1 MEMLNAFKFSQITA
15 ANMIKLSSP
24 SEFKSADIPT
34 EPGVYLYLGVQG
46 EILYVGKAKNLRSRV
61 KSYFSG
67 MDQPPKTRQLL
78 LHIRSIDWIVVNN
91 EVEALLL
98 ENKLIKQHTPKY
110 NIDLKDAKSY
120 AYISL
125 TRELYPRILTSRKV
139 SRKLESFGP
148 YTEGFTR
155 QNLQR
160 AVVRVFKLRTCKNM
174 HKRAC
179 LNYHIHMCTAPCTG
193 NVTPEQYE
201 KQVKDARSFLKGN
214 YQQTIEQL
222 NTQMQGASKN
232 QRFEEAL
239 EIRNQIASIRL
250 LTEHQI
256 VDNERRFDQD
266 VMVFRRVGEKMHA
279 VQMGV
284 RKGVLL
290 GKKEFSVDLQLQ
302 IEQEFLKAFYTAN
315 QIPREIL
322 LNKPVWVESDEKI
335 ALEEFLA
342 KKRLAPVS
350 LTIPRKADKLALVNL
365 AEKNL
370 ESSLDFDSALVDL
383 QNSFNLP
390 VIPHVIEC
398 FDISNLGTEHV
409 VSGMVTFKDAKPD
422 KRNYRKFKIKTFTGQ
437 DDFASMHEVVLRRYK
452 RQVEE
457 KNPLPDMIV
466 IDGGPGQLRAAK
478 MALQTLGLQIPLIGL
493 AKEHEEIYLP
503 DDFVPKVFD
512 KNSRMMLLLRK
523 IRDATHD
530 FSLGYNRKRRQ
541 MQIRE
546 EFKHPTRRLSKQ
558 VLQQNPQ
565 ANEN

>member
-1 MEMLNAFKFSQITA
+1 MHALISQIRA

-24 SEFKSADIPT
+24 SDFKSVDIPT
-34 EPGVYLYLGVQG
+34 DPGVYLYRD
-46 EILYVGKAKNLRSRV
+46 EHETILYVGKAKNLRSRV
-61 KSYFSG
+61 KSYFSSI
-67 MDQPPKTRQLL
+67 DQPPKTRQLL
-78 LHIRSIDWIVVNN
+78 LHIRSIDWIVVNT

-125 TRELYPRILTSRKV
+125 TRETYPRVLTSRKV
-139 SRKLESFGP
+139 HRKLESFGP
-148 YTEGFTR
+148 YTDGFTR
-155 QNLQR
+155 QDLQR
-160 AVVRVFKLRTCKNM
+160 TVVRVFKLRTCKNM

-179 LNYHIHMCTAPCTG
+179 LNYHINMCTAPCTG
-193 NVTPEQYE
+193 NITPEQYD
-201 KQVKDARSFLKGN
+201 KQVKDARAFLNGN

-222 NTQMQGASKN
+222 NTQMQEASKT
-232 QRFEEAL
+232 QHFEEAL
-239 EIRNQIASIRL
+239 ELRKQIASIRL
-250 LTEHQI
+250 LTERQI

-266 VMVFRRVGEKMHA
+266 VLVFRRIGEKMLA
-279 VQMGV
+279 LQMGV

-290 GKKEFSVDLQLQ
+290 GKKEFSVDLQPQ

-322 LNKPVWVESDEKI
+322 LNKPVWIEPDEKT
-335 ALEEFLA
+335 ALEEFLS

-350 LTIPRKADKLALVNL
+350 LTVPLKAAKLALIKL

-370 ESSLDFDSALVDL
+370 ESGLEFDTALVDL
-383 QNSFNLP
+383 QNNLHLP
-390 VIPHVIEC
+390 VLPRVIEC

-409 VSGMVTFKDAKPD
+409 VSGMVAFKDAKPD
-422 KRNYRKFKIKTFTGQ
+422 KKNYRKFKIKTVTGQ

-452 RQVEE
+452 RQIEE
-457 KNPLPDMIV
+457 NNPLPDLIV
-466 IDGGPGQLRAAK
+466 IDGGPGQVSAAK
-478 MALQTLGLQIPLIGL
+478 EALQTLGLQTSMFGL

-503 DDFVPKVFD
+503 DDPVPKVFD
-512 KNSRMMLLLRK
+512 KNSTMMLLLRK

-546 EFKHPTRRLSKQ
+546 EFKQPSRRSPKK
-558 VLQQNPQ
+558 VFKQNPQ
-565 ANEN
+565 TNEN